1 MSEQL
6 NIRLPASVAAL
17 LSAAQSRYG
26 YAVPRTRLV
35 EIALGHGLRAL
46 LGNPALLFEVP
57 AAPTEAAP
65 AAPPPATPA
74 AAPTE
79 DPPTED
85 PPTEHPP
92 TEAAPAAAPTEHP
105 APPKEPRQRK
115 RPAARAA
122 APTAAPT
129 ERPAAPVAAPTE
141 AAPFDALTPRETLEP
156 AVYKALVVRL
166 DALKGEGHPAPLKAV
181 YEGAG
186 LAKSSLAEWKNAA
199 AAGRF
204 NSGKLGIGKLR
215 DLARFLGVIPAPD
228 ASPDASTP

>member
-26 YAVPRTRLV
+26 AAVPRTRLV

-65 AAPPPATPA
+65 AA
-74 AAPTE
+74 APTE
-79 DPPTED
+79 DPPTEH

-92 TEAAPAAAPTEHP
+92 TEAAPAAATTEHP

-115 RPAARAA
+115 RPAARA
-122 APTAAPT
+122 AAPT